1 MTIDTWI
8 FDLDDTLYP
17 PESGVVAAI
26 EARMTDWIAQRLGL
40 ERTEADRLRHT
51 YWRDYGG
58 TLPGLVARHG
68 ISPEAFLRDVH
79 DIPLTGLAADPA
91 LGTALAA
98 LPGRRV
104 VFTNGS
110 ATHAERVLTARGLTD
125 HFHGTFSIEH
135 ADFVAKPDARAFDAA
150 FRALNI
156 DPTRAAMFEDSPANL
171 RVPHSRG
178 VRTVLVGTRAPD
190 EPFID
195 HHAPDLTAFLSQV
208 GVSGFPTRPRHL
220 S

>member
-40 ERTEADRLRHT
+40 GRAEADRLRHA

-68 ISPEAFLRDVH
+68 IAPEAFLADVH

-104 VFTNGS
+104 IFTNGS
-110 ATHAERVLTARGLTD
+110 TSHAERVLAARGLTD
-125 HFHGTFSIEH
+125 HFQGTFSIEH

-150 FRALNI
+150 FRALQI

-171 RVPHSRG
+171 RIPHSRG
-178 VRTVLVGTRAPD
+178 VRTVLVGPRAPAV
-190 EPFID
+190 PYID

-208 GVSGFPTRPRHL
+208 GVSGFPKRPEHL
-220 S
+220 P

>member
-17 PESGVVAAI
+17 PESGIGDAI
-26 EARMTDWIAQRLGL
+26 SARMTEWIAERLGVA
-40 ERTEADRLRHT
+40 TAEADRLRHS

-68 ISPEAFLRDVH
+68 IAPATFLAEVH

-91 LGTALAA
+91 LGTAIAA

-110 ATHAERVLTARGLTD
+110 AWHAERILRARGLTD
-125 HFHGTFSIEH
+125 HFHGTFTIEH
-135 ADFVAKPDARAFDAA
+135 ADFVAKPDPRAFDSA
-150 FRALNI
+150 FRALDI

-171 RVPHSRG
+171 RIPHARG
-178 VRTVLVGTRAPD
+178 VRTVLVGPSTPD
-190 EPFID
+190 EAHID

-208 GVSGFPTRPRHL
+208 GANGFPARV
-220 S
+220 

>member
-40 ERTEADRLRHT
+40 DRTEADRLRHT

-79 DIPLTGLAADPA
+79 DIPLTDLAADPA
-91 LGTALAA
+91 LGTALAT

-110 ATHAERVLTARGLTD
+110 ATHAERVLMARGLTD

-135 ADFVAKPDARAFDAA
+135 ADFVAKPDARAFDSA
-150 FRALNI
+150 FRALDI

-171 RVPHSRG
+171 RVPSSRG
-178 VRTVLVGTRAPD
+178 VRTVLVGPSAPA

-208 GVSGFPTRPRHL
+208 GISGFPTPP
-220 S
+220 